1 MYNVNSIQFGNSIKI
16 DYEISGEESTLRNVT
31 SKDDMVHPDFTAATQ
46 PLFDMIIR
54 FCEFDPALKKRIA
67 PKKVTFSKSEKAGR
81 CVKITFILRL
91 ENSINGLQITTP
103 KYTEIVTDVNNQL
116 TEQELNAL
124 ELLKDEAFNYAH
136 GNKTAQVSLFE
147 DNKNENGTD

>member
-1 MYNVNSIQFGNSIKI
+1 MYNVNSIQFGKSIKI

-31 SKDDMVHPDFTAATQ
+31 SKNDKVHPDFAAATM
-46 PLFDMIIR
+46 PLFDMILR
-54 FCEFDPALKKRIA
+54 FCEFSQELKTRVV
-67 PKKVTFSKSEKAGR
+67 PKKITFSESEKAGR
-81 CVKITFILRL
+81 CVKITFFLRL

-103 KYTEIVTDVNNQL
+103 KYTELETDINNKL

-136 GNKTAQVSLFE
+136 GGKTAQICLFE
-147 DNKNENGTD
+147 DKKEEIEGE

>member
-16 DYEISGEESTLRNVT
+16 DYEISGEDSTLRNVT
-31 SKDDMVHPDFTAATQ
+31 SKDDMVHPDFTAATL

-54 FCEFDPALKKRIA
+54 FCEFSQELKTRIA
-67 PKKVTFSKSEKAGR
+67 PKKITFSESEKAGR
-81 CVKITFILRL
+81 CVKITFVLRL

-103 KYTEIVTDVNNQL
+103 KYTELATDINNKL
-116 TEQELNAL
+116 TEQEINSL

-136 GNKTAQVSLFE
+136 GNKTAQVSLFDGQE
-147 DNKNENGTD
+147 ASQK